1 MRKAIIG
8 TMLVPALQS
17 VLDSRTPDLL
27 TFGDLFDTD
36 TRLMHPDD
44 LATFGRCQFR

>member
-8 TMLVPALQS
+8 TLLATALQS

-27 TFGDLFDTD
+27 TFDNWFD
-36 TRLMHPDD
+36 TRLVGVNSDD
-44 LATFGRCQFR
+44 IA